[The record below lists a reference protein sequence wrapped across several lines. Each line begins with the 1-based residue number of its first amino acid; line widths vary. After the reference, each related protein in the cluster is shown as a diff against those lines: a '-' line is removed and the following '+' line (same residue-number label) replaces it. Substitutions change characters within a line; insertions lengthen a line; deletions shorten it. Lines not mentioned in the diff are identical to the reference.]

1 MKEEKEPI
9 TPYHWIVVIIASLG
23 WLFDCMDQRLFA
35 LSRESA
41 IASLLGPDATSEAI
55 KSGLMTATT
64 WMILGWATGGII
76 FGILSDSWGRVK
88 TMAATLLLYSIFTG
102 LSGFSQGIFDFM
114 IYRFLVGLG
123 VGGMF
128 GAATT
133 LVAES
138 VPSRLRAPALGALQ
152 ALATVGKHD
161 GLRHFPFRAS
171 RLTRWIIWVRG
182 MAIAFLLWYHSRR
195 ACGTHG
201 PTAQRTHGLVKP

>member
-1 MKEEKEPI
+1 MKETKEPI
-9 TPYHWIVVIIASLG
+9 TAYHWIVVIIASLG

-41 IASLLGPDATSEAI
+41 IASLLGPDATPEAI

-76 FGILSDSWGRVK
+76 FGILSDRWGRVK

-114 IYRFLVGLG
+114 VYRFLVGLG

-161 GLRHFPFRAS
+161 GSGISFCTS
-171 RLTRWIIWVRG
+171 RLTRWIVWV
-182 MAIAFLLWYHSRR
+182 
-195 ACGTHG
+195 
-201 PTAQRTHGLVKP
+201 

>member
-1 MKEEKEPI
+1 MKKAKEPI
-9 TPYHWIVVIIASLG
+9 TAYHWIVVIIASLG

-41 IASLLGPDATSEAI
+41 IASLLGPDATPEAI

-76 FGILSDSWGRVK
+76 FGILSDRWGRVK

-114 IYRFLVGLG
+114 VYRFLVGLG

-133 LVAES
+133 
-138 VPSRLRAPALGALQ
+138 
-152 ALATVGKHD
+152 
-161 GLRHFPFRAS
+161 
-171 RLTRWIIWVRG
+171 
-182 MAIAFLLWYHSRR
+182 
-195 ACGTHG
+195 
-201 PTAQRTHGLVKP
+201 

>member
-76 FGILSDSWGRVK
+76 FGILSDRWGRVK

-114 IYRFLVGLG
+114 IYRFWLVWEWVACLG
-123 VGGMF
+123 QPPPWLRNPFLPGYVHPPW
-128 GAATT
+128 
-133 LVAES
+133 
-138 VPSRLRAPALGALQ
+138 VPCKLWQLLE
-152 ALATVGKHD
+152 HD
-161 GLRHFPFRAS
+161 GVRYFPFRAS
-171 RLTRWIIWVRG
+171 WFTRWIIWIRG
-182 MAIAFLLWYHSRR
+182 MALAFLLWYHSRR

-201 PTAQRTHGLVKP
+201 PTPQRTHGLVKP